1 MGTLIAFRYPTNLMA
16 RLADHTYVACGT
28 LGKAWACWGG
38 KTGGTELR
46 RAPGST
52 RRADA
57 IAEPNERA
65 RITCYLINGVCHQAA
80 NRILLPAGITVQGAR
95 GYWVST
101 AMFGTYGRP
110 HGVFGLCKA
119 PFNRHAGVGGDLE
132 ACIEAG
138 RSRDPRDRDPVGTSA
153 SPPPAELT
161 DPAFQAYLRL
171 VEPLHDVTQAQMD
184 ALPEFARI
192 EVLIEAQVQEF
203 AAMVDLRLGDGTA
216 LKTAHGQALLDL
228 RGEIER
234 ERIALE
240 ERWAHGEIEPKEF
253 AAAFDALTLRFQAET
268 AARLDG
274 ETYFRLFSLPPD
286 EPVTLA
292 DPEIA
297 AHALSARPEPDGF
310 TA

>member
-52 RRADA
+52 KRADA
-57 IAEPNERA
+57 IAESNERA

-119 PFNRHAGVGGDLE
+119 PFNRHAGVSGDLE
-132 ACIEAG
+132 ACIEAV
-138 RSRDPRDRDPVGTSA
+138 RDRDPVETGA
-153 SPPPAELT
+153 SPRAPELA
-161 DPAFQAYLRL
+161 DPGFQAYLRL
-171 VEPLHDVTQAQMD
+171 VEPLHDATQALID
-184 ALPEFARI
+184 TLPERERI
-192 EVLIEAQVQEF
+192 EVLVQEQVREF

-216 LKTAHGQALLDL
+216 FKTRSGQEVLEL

-240 ERWAHGEIEPKEF
+240 ERWAHDKMEPKAFVE
-253 AAAFDALTLRFQAET
+253 AFDVLTLRFQEE
-268 AARLDG
+268 AAAFLDG
-274 ETYFRLFSLPPD
+274 EIYFRLFGLPPD

-297 AHALSARPEPDGF
+297 AYALRPDGAPGGA